1 MRGRGWVR
9 VPPRPQAAA
18 AAAGRPPARMRRF
31 RSDFTKIFFTMFQ
44 IFLPQVIDLPINREP
59 VEDSG
64 VIPRYSEMKEI
75 VEQMTVNIVKEQLN
89 RS

>member
-1 MRGRGWVR
+1 
-9 VPPRPQAAA
+9 
-18 AAAGRPPARMRRF
+18 MRRF
-31 RSDFTKIFFTMFQ
+31 RSDLTKIFVTMLQ

-89 RS
+89 RSVNEETQLY

>member
-1 MRGRGWVR
+1 
-9 VPPRPQAAA
+9 
-18 AAAGRPPARMRRF
+18 
-31 RSDFTKIFFTMFQ
+31 MFQ

-89 RS
+89 RSVNYFKKLLNTKLKCLLIDAGGPRVSRART

>member
-1 MRGRGWVR
+1 M
-9 VPPRPQAAA
+9 
-18 AAAGRPPARMRRF
+18 
-31 RSDFTKIFFTMFQ
+31 
-44 IFLPQVIDLPINREP
+44 IDLPINREP

-89 RS
+89 RSEKEFTIVLKSF

>member
-1 MRGRGWVR
+1 M
-9 VPPRPQAAA
+9 
-18 AAAGRPPARMRRF
+18 
-31 RSDFTKIFFTMFQ
+31 Q

-89 RS
+89 RSCKGSHNCFRKLLNTSC

>member
-1 MRGRGWVR
+1 
-9 VPPRPQAAA
+9 
-18 AAAGRPPARMRRF
+18 
-31 RSDFTKIFFTMFQ
+31 MFQ

-89 RS
+89 RSVKEK